1 MSSVTKQIVDM
12 IDMLPESEQ
21 KLACEILKRL
31 VQAWD
36 PDYTKLTPV
45 EAERVA
51 KAKSEIEN
59 DKLVG
64 HNDIDWN

>member
-36 PDYTKLTPV
+36 TDYTTHVPTISTNINK
-45 EAERVA
+45 
-51 KAKSEIEN
+51 N
-59 DKLVG
+59 
-64 HNDIDWN
+64 